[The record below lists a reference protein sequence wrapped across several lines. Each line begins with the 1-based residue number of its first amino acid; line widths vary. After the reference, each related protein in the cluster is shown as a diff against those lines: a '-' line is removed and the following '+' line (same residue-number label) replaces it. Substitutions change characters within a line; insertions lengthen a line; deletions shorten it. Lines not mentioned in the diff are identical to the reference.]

1 MTKSGF
7 VMPTVLGFILL
18 VSSIV
23 LIQAMS
29 TIYQLIGLEAN
40 ARSAIELAVYMNV
53 NEAISNL
60 KFDSSCNYQ
69 QELGYNLTG
78 IKMSV
83 TSNCLYTKLNTSEIN
98 QFEQLLVKN
107 ELSAEEFEQ
116 IKIDLSAY
124 SSKKSEN
131 KHITI
136 TGQELNVESSY
147 DQEYKIVVVEA
158 IGQLNLR
165 KVIIIDSF
173 NNIVRNI
180 SVK

>member
-1 MTKSGF
+1 MAKSGF

-23 LIQAMS
+23 LIQGMS

-40 ARSAIELAVYMNV
+40 GRSAIELAVYMNGIEV
-53 NEAISNL
+53 ISNL
-60 KFDSSCNYQ
+60 QFDSSCSYQ
-69 QELGYNLTG
+69 QELGYNLAG

-98 QFEQLLVKN
+98 QFEQLLEKN
-107 ELSAEEFEQ
+107 ELSIDEFEQ
-116 IKIDLSAY
+116 IKNDLAVY
-124 SSKKSEN
+124 SSEKSEN
-131 KHITI
+131 KHIKI
-136 TGQELNVESSY
+136 TSQELSVESSY
-147 DQEYKIVVVEA
+147 EQEYKIVVVEA

-165 KVIIIDSF
+165 KVIIVDSF